1 MYSNVYSYSLFVFLC
16 SMVIFSDSRRRIL
29 KKEDIRY
36 RIKEEKKHKY
46 LFYAL
51 GLLVPTVIMVSGLL
65 FEKSF
70 LIKILI
76 FIMSV
81 EMGVIWTII
90 QLGDTLI
97 TKDSLG
103 KAWYTRISTIE
114 YFDVLRAKER
124 PYLVFRKVKSRRQEM
139 VWLNECDVKPVMD
152 HLNALNISIK
162 KT

>member
-1 MYSNVYSYSLFVFLC
+1 MSSNFYSYSLLVFLC

-29 KKEDIRY
+29 NKEDIRY
-36 RIKEEKKHKY
+36 RIKEEKKHKH

-51 GLLVPTVIMVSGLL
+51 GLFVPVVIMVSGLL
-65 FEKSF
+65 FEKSL

-81 EMGVIWTII
+81 EMGIIWTII

-114 YFDVLRAKER
+114 YFDVLRAKDR
-124 PYLVFRKVKSRRQEM
+124 PYLVFRKAKSRRQEM
-139 VWLNECDVKPVMD
+139 VWLSECDVKPVME
-152 HLNALNISIK
+152 HLRALNISLK
-162 KT
+162 K

>member
-1 MYSNVYSYSLFVFLC
+1 MSSNFYSYSLMVFLC

-36 RIKEEKKHKY
+36 RIKEEKKHKH

-51 GLLVPTVIMVSGLL
+51 GLLVPVVILVSGM
-65 FEKSF
+65 FYEKSI

-81 EMGVIWTII
+81 EMGIIWTII

-114 YFDVLRAKER
+114 YFDVLRAKGR
-124 PYLVFRKVKSRRQEM
+124 PYLVFRKAKSRRQEM
-139 VWLNECDVKPVMD
+139 VWLSECDVKPVLE
-152 HLNALNISIK
+152 HLNALNIAIK